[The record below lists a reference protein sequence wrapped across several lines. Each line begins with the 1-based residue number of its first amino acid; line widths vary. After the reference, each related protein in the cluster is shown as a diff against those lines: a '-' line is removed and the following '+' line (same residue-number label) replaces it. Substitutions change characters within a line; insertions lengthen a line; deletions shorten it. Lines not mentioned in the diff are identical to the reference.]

1 MYYGFMVGAHAIE
14 ATAAAVIPT
23 LAFVLNWRVR
33 AKNGYA
39 LSAAADAA
47 LAIAAFDLAAFVS
60 NTVFSD
66 VVRNPVIKQQF
77 IIVIVILFCLVI
89 IAWITVFL
97 ELEHRMTEGYDFNRK
112 HYVSGRPMGA
122 FLLGW
127 ALLAIFL
134 TAHIFVFV
142 YE

>member
-47 LAIAAFDLAAFVS
+47 LAIAAFDLAALVS

-77 IIVIVILFCLVI
+77 TIVIVILFCMVV

-97 ELEHRMTEGYDFNRK
+97 ELEHRMTEGYDFYRK
-112 HYVSGRPMGA
+112 EYVSRRPMGA